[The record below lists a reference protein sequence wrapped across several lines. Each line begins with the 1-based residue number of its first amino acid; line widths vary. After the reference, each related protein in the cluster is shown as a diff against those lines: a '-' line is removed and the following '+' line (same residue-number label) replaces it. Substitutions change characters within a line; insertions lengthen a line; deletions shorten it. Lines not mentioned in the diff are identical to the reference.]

1 MIEVV
6 DVESSRR
13 LRVKRKALEEL
24 DSLLKEI
31 ALHVSVVVV
40 EGQRDVEA
48 LRSLGFEGHIEV
60 CSHVGLSDVE
70 LCEIVALDAD
80 SVLLLTDFDEEGLLM
95 YNRLKNVLER
105 RGVKVEEGFRR
116 EVGRLMAVL
125 GVYAVEDLDNMKFN
139 SGL

>member
-48 LRSLGFEGHIEV
+48 LRSLGFEGQIEV

-95 YNRLKNVLER
+95 HNRLKNLLER
-105 RGVKVEEGFRR
+105 RGVNVEEGLRR

-125 GVYAVEDLDNMKFN
+125 GVYAVEDLDNMKLN

>member
-1 MIEVV
+1 VA

-13 LRVKRKALEEL
+13 IRAQRKAFEEL

-31 ALHVSVVVV
+31 AFHVRVVVV

-48 LRSLGFEGHIEV
+48 LRSLGFEGQIEV

-95 YNRLKNVLER
+95 YNRLKNLLER
-105 RGVKVEEGFRR
+105 RGVKVEEGFRH
-116 EVGRLMAVL
+116 EVGRLMAVI
-125 GVYAVEDLDNMKFN
+125 GVYAVEDLDNMKLN

>member
-1 MIEVV
+1 VA

-13 LRVKRKALEEL
+13 IRAQRKAFEEL

-31 ALHVSVVVV
+31 ALHVRVVVV

-48 LRSLGFEGHIEV
+48 LRSLGFEGQIEV

-70 LCEIVALDAD
+70 LCEIVAVDAD

-95 YNRLKNVLER
+95 YNRLKNLLER
-105 RGVKVEEGFRR
+105 RGVKVEEGFRH
-116 EVGRLMAVL
+116 EVGRLMAVI
-125 GVYAVEDLDNMKFN
+125 GVYAVEDLDNMKLN

>member
-1 MIEVV
+1 
-6 DVESSRR
+6 VESSRR

-48 LRSLGFEGHIEV
+48 LRSLGFEGNIEV

-105 RGVKVEEGFRR
+105 RRVNVEEGLRR

-125 GVYAVEDLDNMKFN
+125 GVYAVEDLDKIKFN